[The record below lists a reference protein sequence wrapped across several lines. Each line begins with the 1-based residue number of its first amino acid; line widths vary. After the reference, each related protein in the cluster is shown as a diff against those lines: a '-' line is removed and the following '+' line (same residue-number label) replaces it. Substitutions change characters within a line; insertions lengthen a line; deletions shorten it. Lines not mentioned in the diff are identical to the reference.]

1 VAHTRI
7 RAAKARVLPCTATTT
22 SSARSTLLL
31 RQLDVEDAWHLA
43 PVLTRCPRRRL
54 AAGRAVASDELQGA
68 VLLVVESGVTAI
80 AATAAPGRR
89 RVTVAIAAAGDLLV
103 PPGDGEELAALTDA
117 TVTLLTQLAFRAV
130 LERPAAAGELLERLA
145 DAVRDRQASLA
156 TFASVEHL
164 TRVRDKLLQLARTHG
179 RVTSCGVELDLPLT
193 HQLIAETVGSA
204 RETVTGA
211 IAELR
216 REGFLIRDGRRY
228 LLTVPPELLQAA
240 G

>member
-1 VAHTRI
+1 M
-7 RAAKARVLPCTATTT
+7 
-22 SSARSTLLL
+22 
-31 RQLDVEDAWHLA
+31 
-43 PVLTRCPRRRL
+43 
-54 AAGRAVASDELQGA
+54 
-68 VLLVVESGVTAI
+68 LLVVESGVTAI

-89 RVTVAIAAAGDLLV
+89 RVTVAIASAGDVLV
-103 PPGDGEELAALTDA
+103 PPGDAEELAALTDA
-117 TVTLLTQLAFRAV
+117 TVTLLTQLAYRAV

-145 DAVRDRQASLA
+145 EAVRDRQASLG
-156 TFASVEHL
+156 TFASVEHV

-179 RVTSCGVELDLPLT
+179 RVTSGGVELDLPLT

-228 LLTVPPELLQAA
+228 LLTVRPELLQETQSCVSPP
-240 G
+240 GHVSVST

>member
-1 VAHTRI
+1 
-7 RAAKARVLPCTATTT
+7 
-22 SSARSTLLL
+22 
-31 RQLDVEDAWHLA
+31 VEDAWHLA

-54 AAGRAVASDELQGA
+54 VSGRSVASDELQHA
-68 VLLVVESGVTAI
+68 VLLVVESGVIAVAAI
-80 AATAAPGRR
+80 EAPGRR

-117 TVTLLTQLAFRAV
+117 TVTLLTPLAYRAV
-130 LERPAAAGELLERLA
+130 LGRPAAAGELLERLA
-145 DAVRDRQASLA
+145 EAVRDRQASLA
-156 TFASVEHL
+156 TFASVEHV

-193 HQLIAETVGSA
+193 HQLIAQTVGSA

-216 REGFLIRDGRRY
+216 REGFLVRDGRRY
-228 LLTVPPELLQAA
+228 LLTVAPELLQAI